1 MVMQT
6 KSEICKAKL
15 RRFVER
21 GGTGERGWWEGWDGM
36 ERVKEDFDIIL

>member
-21 GGTGERGWWEGWDGM
+21 GEQVKGGGGRVGMGWRG
-36 ERVKEDFDIIL
+36 